1 MKRTAKVVTGEFSG
15 MFNSRIYFITF
26 ALDI

>member
-1 MKRTAKVVTGEFSG
+1 MKKTAKIVTGEFSG
-15 MFNSRIYFITF
+15 MFNLRIYFITF